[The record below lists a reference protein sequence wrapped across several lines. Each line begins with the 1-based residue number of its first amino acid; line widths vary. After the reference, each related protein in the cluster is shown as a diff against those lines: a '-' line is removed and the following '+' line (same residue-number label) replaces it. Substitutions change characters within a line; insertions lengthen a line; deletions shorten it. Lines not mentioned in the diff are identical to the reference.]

1 MTLLTAL
8 TVASGLAF
16 LGYGV
21 HGLVSEGMREE
32 FRRFGLEPLRLLT
45 GWLEILGGAG
55 LLAGF
60 GWPAVQPLAAGG
72 LCLLMVCGLAVRL
85 RHRDG
90 VQLALPAAVLM
101 LVNGYIMVERLR
113 R

>member
-8 TVASGLAF
+8 TLASGLAF
-16 LGYGV
+16 LVYGV
-21 HGLVSEGMREE
+21 HCLVSQGMREE

-60 GWPAVQPLAAGG
+60 GWPVVQPLAAGG
-72 LCLLMVCGLAVRL
+72 LCLLMLCGLVVRI
-85 RHRDG
+85 RNRDG
-90 VQLALPAAVLM
+90 MQLALPAAALM
-101 LVNGYIMVERLR
+101 LVNGYIMVARLR